1 VRTLAFLALALLPSV
16 AFAYEAQTPQA
27 SAVKFKRAAKF
38 AGKRVAFMREQ
49 HDRLLRPAL
58 DKKTAVAAIATI
70 MNKTNMRVGS
80 AKYAAREEQDV
91 KMESGEVIHQEPSF
105 GASSLLKSQVTVKGA
120 DVRFKFPGKAH
131 VRWDRTV
138 HDAALAKT
146 VTLFKSQRGPRLFKI
161 GEGEDAR
168 PVTELAV
175 RPVFKSVGAKVKDL
189 RTVQAN
195 ELLGKALAKR
205 PKPTTKA
212 QAEAQL
218 TDAIKEV
225 AKEMGHTPAIC
236 RSSYLNGKTLKAYTS
251 GLL

>member
-1 VRTLAFLALALLPSV
+1 MRILTLVALTLLPSF
-16 AFAYEAQTPQA
+16 AFAYAPQTPQA
-27 SAVKFKRAAKF
+27 SAAKFKRAAKF
-38 AGKRVAFMREQ
+38 ADKRKAFMSAQ
-49 HDRLLRPAL
+49 HDQLLHPAL

-80 AKYAAREEQDV
+80 AKYAARQEQDV
-91 KMESGEVIHQEPSF
+91 EMESGKVIHQEPSF
-105 GASSLLKSQVTVKGA
+105 GASSLLKSQVTVHGA
-120 DVRFKFPGKAH
+120 DVRFKFQGKAH
-131 VRWDRTV
+131 VSWDRTV

-146 VTLFKSQRGPRLFKI
+146 VTLFKSQRGSRLFKI
-161 GEGEDAR
+161 GEGEDAK

-205 PKPTTKA
+205 PKPTSKA

-225 AKEMGHTPAIC
+225 AHDMGHTPAIC
-236 RSSYLNGKTLKAYTS
+236 RSNYLNPKTLTAYTS
-251 GLL
+251 GLQ

>member
-1 VRTLAFLALALLPSV
+1 VRALALVALALLPSL
-16 AFAYEAQTPQA
+16 AFAYEPQTPQA
-27 SAVKFKRAAKF
+27 SAAKFKRAAKL
-38 AGKRVAFMREQ
+38 ATIRKAFMREQ
-49 HDRLLRPAL
+49 HDQLMHPAL

-70 MNKTNMRVGS
+70 MDKTNMRVGS

-105 GASSLLKSQVTVKGA
+105 GASSLLKSQVTVNGA
-120 DVRFKFPGKAH
+120 DVHFKFRGKAH
-131 VRWDRTV
+131 VSWDRTV
-138 HDAALAKT
+138 HDPALAKT
-146 VTLFKSQRGPRLFKI
+146 VTLFKSQRGPRLFKV
-161 GEGEDAR
+161 GEGEDAK

-175 RPVFKSVGAKVKDL
+175 RPLFKSVGAKVKDL

-195 ELLGKALAKR
+195 ELLAKALATR

-225 AKEMGHTPAIC
+225 AHGMGHTPAIC
-236 RSSYLNGKTLKAYTS
+236 RSSYLNPKTLQAYTS
-251 GLL
+251 GLP